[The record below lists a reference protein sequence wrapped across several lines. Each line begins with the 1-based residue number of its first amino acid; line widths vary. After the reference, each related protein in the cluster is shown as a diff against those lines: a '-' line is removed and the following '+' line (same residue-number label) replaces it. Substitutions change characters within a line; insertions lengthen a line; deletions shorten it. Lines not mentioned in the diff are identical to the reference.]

1 MKERRK
7 RETSPRTKPTT
18 LHPASALLAPQR
30 VDQRDP
36 IQSFHD
42 AWCSDPGLTVGAW
55 VAGRTVAVI
64 LLGRLMTRSGYG
76 RFLEGCKVYQY
87 PPSGKRPHSFNMGG
101 MSHWRSP
108 WKHQAASLWEQQ
120 HLMTP
125 TSDWQSTNLSECE
138 RDLRVL
144 WVFRLSRQTPKSWGQ
159 AS

>member
-87 PPSGKRPHSFNMGG
+87 PPSGKRPHSFNMGRDFALAIPVEASG
-101 MSHWRSP
+101 CVVVGA
-108 WKHQAASLWEQQ
+108 AAS
-120 HLMTP
+120 
-125 TSDWQSTNLSECE
+125 D
-138 RDLRVL
+138 DADV
-144 WVFRLSRQTPKSWGQ
+144 RLAVDESL
-159 AS
+159 